1 MGRHAKYLSEEE
13 RKSAQRESKRKSSR
27 RYFEK
32 NRAEVNARN
41 REYYKRNKAAI
52 LAARRREYRKKYKAF
67 TKEAQT
73 RPWAGEDKLT
83 PEQQAKLKRIANAI
97 TAEDIE

>member
-1 MGRHAKYLSEEE
+1 MPTKKYVTEEE
-13 RKSAQRESKRKSSR
+13 RKATRMESNRKAFR

-32 NRAEVNARN
+32 NRAEVNARH
-41 REYYKRNKAAI
+41 REHYKRNKAAI
-52 LAARRREYRKKYKAF
+52 LAAHRREYRKKYKAF

-73 RPWAGEDKLT
+73 RPWDGEDKLT

>member
-13 RKSAQRESKRKSSR
+13 RKAARMEINRKASR
-27 RYFEK
+27 RYLEK
-32 NRAEVNARN
+32 NRAEANDRN
-41 REYYKRNKAAI
+41 REYYKRNKSAI
-52 LAARRREYRKKYKAF
+52 LAAHRREYRKKYKAF
-67 TKEAQT
+67 TKEAQI
-73 RPWAGEDKLT
+73 RPWDGEDKLT

>member
-1 MGRHAKYLSEEE
+1 MRPQKYFTDEE
-13 RKSAQRESKRKSSR
+13 RKAAQREINRKAAR

-32 NRAEVNARN
+32 NRAEVNARH

-52 LAARRREYRKKYKAF
+52 SAAKRREYRKKYKAF

-73 RPWAGEDKLT
+73 RPWDGEDELT